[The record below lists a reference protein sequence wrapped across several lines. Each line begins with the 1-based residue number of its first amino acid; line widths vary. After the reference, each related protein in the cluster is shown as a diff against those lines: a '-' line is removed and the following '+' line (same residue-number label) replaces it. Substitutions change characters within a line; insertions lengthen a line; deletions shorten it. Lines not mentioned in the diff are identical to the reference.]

1 MATKK
6 QKKGGNGAM
15 FGLFMVGLAGL
26 AGLAI
31 YVKTSGTSK
40 VPVEMR
46 RVPALEQPS
55 GHANSSGQTNV
66 KLVSP
71 SREGTTLKLDE
82 KNGTVPNGEDPRLFA
97 VNHFLQQS
105 NIAPNDAKAIGIQV
119 KDKVAY
125 IDVTKSFEQ
134 SYGSLDEEAMLKG
147 LCASLA
153 QFPEIDKVQFLIEG
167 KAVQSLGNVD
177 LSEPIP
183 VRERD
188 PAPNSQ

>member
-6 QKKGGNGAM
+6 QKKSGSGPII
-15 FGLFMVGLAGL
+15 GLFLIGLAGL
-26 AGLAI
+26 AGLAM
-31 YVKTSGTSK
+31 YVKTSGASQ
-40 VPVEMR
+40 VPAEMR
-46 RVPALEQPS
+46 RVPALVQPS
-55 GHANSSGQTNV
+55 GHPNSSGQTHV

-71 SREGTTLKLDE
+71 SREGTSLKLDE
-82 KNGTVPNGEDPRLFA
+82 KTGTVPNGEDPRLFA

-153 QFPEIDKVQFLIEG
+153 QFPEVDKVQFLVEG

-188 PAPNSQ
+188 PAPSQQ